1 MPWFVLYTKSRSEKI
16 VAEKL
21 QSLGVDVYCPVR
33 RTRRKW
39 SDRMKMVEE
48 PLFRSYC
55 FVNLSEQERNRVFAV
70 PGVVRYL
77 FWLHKPAVVRDE
89 EIVAIRRL
97 LNEVDHHQLH
107 VEHMQPGDKVTI
119 ESGSFS
125 NLSGKVIS
133 QQGRTVYLTLDSLQL
148 VVLKVDLSKTQ
159 VSV

>member
-1 MPWFVLYTKSRSEKI
+1 MPWFVLYTKSRNEKL

-21 QSLGVDVYCPVR
+21 RNLGIDVYCPMR

-39 SDRMKMVEE
+39 SDRMKTVEE

-55 FVNLSEQERNRVFAV
+55 FVNLPERERNRVFAV

-77 FWLHKPAVVRDE
+77 FWLQKPAVVRDE
-89 EIVAIRRL
+89 EITAIRRL
-97 LNEVDHHQLH
+97 LNEVDHHHLQ
-107 VEHMQPGDKVTI
+107 VERMQPGDRLTI

-133 QQGRTVYLTLDSLQL
+133 QQGR
-148 VVLKVDLSKTQ
+148 VV
-159 VSV
+159 